1 MMRVFAPFSIHTA
14 FPPEII
20 MHTISKLLLT
30 AVLAVPLLAP
40 AQGLQLQKSAD
51 GFDHYNGQITVRGQ
65 YTRSLDDEILGDA
78 VCFNVDDA
86 DAALIPRRG
95 GDARSAWF
103 CFRNQDTAVNT
114 FKLGNKPPRGYCG
127 HQGRATV
134 TVNQYAVYTEESEGT
149 DVAKLVSASAVG
161 KAQPVR
167 CYQGE

>member
-1 MMRVFAPFSIHTA
+1 MQAINKILF
-14 FPPEII
+14 
-20 MHTISKLLLT
+20 T
-30 AVLAVPLLAP
+30 AVLALPLLAS
-40 AQGLQLQKSAD
+40 AQGLKLQKSAD
-51 GFDHYNGQITVRGQ
+51 DADYYNGQITVRGQ
-65 YTRSLDDEILGDA
+65 YTRSFDDEVLGNA
-78 VCFNVDDA
+78 ICFNVDDA

-103 CFRNQDTAVNT
+103 CFSNQDTAVNT

-134 TVNQYAVYTEESEGT
+134 TVNQYVVYTGESEGT
-149 DVAKLVSASAVG
+149 DVAKLVSARGIS

>member
-1 MMRVFAPFSIHTA
+1 MPAINNY
-14 FPPEII
+14 
-20 MHTISKLLLT
+20 LLT

-40 AQGLQLQKSAD
+40 AQGLKLQKSVD
-51 GFDHYNGQITVRGQ
+51 DSDYYNGQITVRGQ
-65 YTRSLDDEILGDA
+65 YTRSLTDDILNDT

-103 CFRNQDTAVNT
+103 CFSNQDTAVNT
-114 FKLGNKPPRGYCG
+114 FKLSKKLPKGYCG

-134 TVNQYAVYTEESEGT
+134 TVNQYVVYTGERQGT

-167 CYQGE
+167 CYHDE

>member
-1 MMRVFAPFSIHTA
+1 MQAINKILFTA
-14 FPPEII
+14 I
-20 MHTISKLLLT
+20 
-30 AVLAVPLLAP
+30 LALPLLAS
-40 AQGLQLQKSAD
+40 AQGLKLQKSAD
-51 GFDHYNGQITVRGQ
+51 DADYYDGQITVRGQ
-65 YTRSLDDEILGDA
+65 YTRNLNDEILGDA

-103 CFRNQDTAVNT
+103 CFSNQDTAVNT

-134 TVNQYAVYTEESEGT
+134 TVNQYVVYAGESEGT
-149 DVAKLVSASAVG
+149 DVAKLVSARGIS

>member
-1 MMRVFAPFSIHTA
+1 MQAINKILF
-14 FPPEII
+14 
-20 MHTISKLLLT
+20 T
-30 AVLAVPLLAP
+30 AVLALPLLAS
-40 AQGLQLQKSAD
+40 AQGLKLQKSAD
-51 GFDHYNGQITVRGQ
+51 DADYYDGQITVRGQ

>member
-1 MMRVFAPFSIHTA
+1 
-14 FPPEII
+14 

-65 YTRSLDDEILGDA
+65 YTRSFDDEILGDA

>member
-1 MMRVFAPFSIHTA
+1 MQAINKILF
-14 FPPEII
+14 
-20 MHTISKLLLT
+20 T
-30 AVLAVPLLAP
+30 AVLALPLLAS
-40 AQGLQLQKSAD
+40 AQGLKLQKSAD
-51 GFDHYNGQITVRGQ
+51 DADYYDGQITVRGQ
-65 YTRSLDDEILGDA
+65 YTRSLTDDILNDT

-103 CFRNQDTAVNT
+103 CFSNQDTAVNT
-114 FKLGNKPPRGYCG
+114 FKLSKKLPKGYCG

-134 TVNQYAVYTEESEGT
+134 TVNQYVVYTGERQGT

-167 CYQGE
+167 CYHDE